1 MSMDKIKDSIF
12 KFLRLDNLVENLS
25 GYFETRVELIKI
37 EIREEI
43 ARVISNG
50 LMVGVLFLLGM
61 LFLVFLSI
69 GMALYLNNYFN
80 SSSAGFWIVSGFY
93 GVSGLIIGLF
103 HKNIVRFFERYLIE
117 HAKRERK

>member
-1 MSMDKIKDSIF
+1 MSMEKIKDSIF

-61 LFLVFLSI
+61 LFLVFFSI

-80 SSSAGFWIVSGFY
+80 SSSTGFWIVSGIY

-117 HAKRERK
+117 HAKREKK